1 MKGKTLRICEM
12 PVEHIHLGVAHGVN
26 QGLDHVNRDE
36 IPKEILM
43 NITLYITEFKMY
55 LAVSNMT
62 PLCL

>member
-1 MKGKTLRICEM
+1 M

-43 NITLYITEFKMY
+43 TFILSNMKYKMY

>member
-12 PVEHIHLGVAHGVN
+12 PVEHIHLGVAHGIN

-43 NITLYITEFKMY
+43 TFILSNMKYKMY

>member
-12 PVEHIHLGVAHGVN
+12 PVEHIHLGVAHGIN

-43 NITLYITEFKMY
+43 TFILSNMKNKMY